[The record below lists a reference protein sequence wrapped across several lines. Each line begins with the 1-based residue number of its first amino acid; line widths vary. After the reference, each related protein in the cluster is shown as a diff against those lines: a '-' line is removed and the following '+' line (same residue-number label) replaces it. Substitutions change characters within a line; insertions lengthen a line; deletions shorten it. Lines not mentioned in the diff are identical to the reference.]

1 MKNITKDAT
10 LRRKR
15 RISSKILGTSQRPR
29 ISVFRS
35 NRYIF
40 VQAIDDERRMTLA
53 DYSSLKLVKGK
64 DYKKEKKT
72 AEAKKVGLDFAKV
85 LIAKGKKKGVFD
97 RGSYSYK
104 GRVKALAEGLR
115 EGGIAI

>member
-1 MKNITKDAT
+1 MKNITKDTT

-15 RISSKILGTSQRPR
+15 RISSKTSGTSQKPR

-35 NRYIF
+35 NRFIF
-40 VQAIDDERRMTLA
+40 VQAIDDEKRMTLA
-53 DYSSLKLVKGK
+53 DYSSLKFVKVK

-72 AEAKKVGLDFAKV
+72 AQAKKVGLDFAKV

-97 RGSYSYK
+97 RGKYSYK

-115 EGGIAI
+115 EGGIQI